1 MVRSGRDGG
10 PDSGWVDEVM
20 SRAGLG
26 SAELVTPLAGGTF
39 NTVLRV
45 TTRDGDAV
53 IKVAPGP
60 EQALLSYEHGIMA
73 TEALYYELAAQH
85 GITTVPRMLHYGHIG
100 DVETLV
106 LSVVPGQ
113 PWPQLDSGL
122 DDEQR
127 YALRSALGTQL
138 AALHRITGTGF
149 GYPARPLVPT
159 WRAAYLGMVDALL
172 DDARRYGVELPAA
185 RIQRAIERESEVLDD
200 IRTPVLVHF
209 DLWDGNILV
218 DAGPRLGGLIDAE
231 RAFWGDP
238 LAEFASLR
246 LYGDLTPDAGLVA
259 GYRGGGGRLV
269 LDESELRRLALYRVY
284 LYLIMWVETVPRGFD
299 AHYIDE
305 RRRAVLEPV
314 LATVTAW
321 ERGYPAAR

>member
-1 MVRSGRDGG
+1 MVRSGRHGG

-20 SRAGLG
+20 ACAGLG
-26 SAELVTPLAGGTF
+26 PAELVTPMAGGTF

-45 TTRDGDAV
+45 SARDGDAV

-85 GITTVPRMLHYGHIG
+85 GVASVPRTLHYGHIG
-100 DVETLV
+100 GVETLV

-113 PWPQLDSGL
+113 PWPELDGGL
-122 DDEQR
+122 DTEQR
-127 YALRSALGTQL
+127 YALRSALGSEL

-149 GYPARPLVPT
+149 GYPARPLAPT
-159 WRAAYLGMVDALL
+159 WREAFLGMVSAVL
-172 DDARRYGVELPAA
+172 DDAGRYGVELAVA
-185 RIQRAIERESEVLDD
+185 RVQRAIERESEVLDD
-200 IRTPVLVHF
+200 VRTPVLVHF

-238 LAEFASLR
+238 LAEFVSLR
-246 LYGDLTPDAGLVA
+246 LYGDLTPDAGLAA

-269 LDESELRRLALYRVY
+269 LDESERRRLALYRVY

-299 AHYIDE
+299 TDYIDE

-314 LATVTAW
+314 MAMVAAW
-321 ERGYPAAR
+321 ERGHPAAR